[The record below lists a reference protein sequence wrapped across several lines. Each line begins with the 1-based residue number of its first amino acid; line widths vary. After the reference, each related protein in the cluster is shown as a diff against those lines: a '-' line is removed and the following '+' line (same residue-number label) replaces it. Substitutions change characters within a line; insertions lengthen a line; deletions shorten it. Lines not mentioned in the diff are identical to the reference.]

1 MRCFAKLSE
10 VNSNCASGAVNPNK
24 PLPRNRTSS
33 SRHEIW
39 LREYDGEKATNL
51 DV

>member
-24 PLPRNRTSS
+24 QLPRNHTSS
-33 SRHEIW
+33 SRHGIR
-39 LREYDGEKATNL
+39 LREYDREKVADL
-51 DV
+51 GV